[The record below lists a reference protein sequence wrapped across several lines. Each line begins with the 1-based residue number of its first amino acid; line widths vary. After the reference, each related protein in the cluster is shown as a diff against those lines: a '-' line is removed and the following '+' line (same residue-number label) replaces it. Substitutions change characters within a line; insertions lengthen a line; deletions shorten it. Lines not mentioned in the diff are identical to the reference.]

1 MRVTRDEA
9 IAATQARVLAGEGL
23 PPRFEFSTDTRSLAP
38 GDVFVA
44 LHGERF
50 DGHDFVGEAIARG
63 AAACIVECERVV
75 PEGTPALV
83 VDNAMHA
90 YLALGGVARRHSRAS
105 VVAVTGSAGKTTT
118 KALLAQ
124 ILERTQSGRVLA
136 TPANENNEI
145 GVAKLLLGMP
155 DDTAYLVVEFGARH
169 FGEIETLARAARPD
183 VGVITNIGEAHLG
196 IIGSPERL
204 VETKWGIFAT
214 GARPV
219 LDRADASLRARIALG
234 RSKPAMWFDVRESE
248 PAPLTGIGERELV
261 LVGRERLDLHAAGSQ
276 TQRCPARIDLPGDHN
291 RRNVAAA
298 AAAAVELG
306 IELETVAGALAG
318 LALPKGRYERIP
330 LGDFDVIYDAYNASM
345 SGTIATLGSFAREAG
360 ARRIAVLGSM
370 AELGDDA
377 ARMHVRVGEAAAK
390 TKLEA
395 LLVGG
400 EFADDLAAGA
410 RAGGLEPSRI
420 VPFERN
426 AEATAWLRAHVRA
439 GDLILLKAS
448 RRYKLEE
455 ILDELR
461 ATHA

>member
-1 MRVTRDEA
+1 MRLTRNEA
-9 IAATQARVLAGEGL
+9 IAATGARLLEPEGL
-23 PPRFEFSTDTRSLAP
+23 PQRLGFSTDTRSLEP

-44 LHGERF
+44 LRGERF
-50 DGHDFVGEAIARG
+50 DGHDYIAEAVARG
-63 AAACIVECERVV
+63 AVGCVVECAKVV
-75 PEGTPALV
+75 PAGLPALV
-83 VDNAMHA
+83 VDNVTHA
-90 YLALGGVARRHSRAS
+90 YLALGAVVRRHAHAS

-124 ILERTQSGRVLA
+124 ILERTQSGRVVA

-145 GVAKLLLGMP
+145 GVAKLLLGMQ

-196 IIGSPERL
+196 LIGSPERL

-219 LDRADASLRARIALG
+219 LDRADASLRARIARG
-234 RSKPAMWFDVRESE
+234 QSKPAMWFDVRESE
-248 PAPLTGIGERELV
+248 PAPLSGRGERELV
-261 LVGRERLDLHAAGSQ
+261 LVGRERLDLHATGAQ
-276 TQRCPARIDLPGDHN
+276 TQRYSARFDLPGDHN

-298 AAAAVELG
+298 AAAAIELG
-306 IELETVAGALAG
+306 IEPETVAGALAG
-318 LALPKGRYERIP
+318 LELPKGRYERIT

-345 SGTIATLGSFAREAG
+345 SGTLATLGSFAREPG
-360 ARRIAVLGSM
+360 MRRIAVLGSM
-370 AELGDDA
+370 AELGDESP
-377 ARMHVRVGEAAAK
+377 RMHERVGEAAAQA
-390 TKLEA
+390 KLDA

-400 EFADDLAAGA
+400 EFAQDLAAGA
-410 RAGGLEPSRI
+410 RAGGLAPARI
-420 VPFERN
+420 VPFENN

-439 GDLILLKAS
+439 GDLVLLKAS

-461 ATHA
+461 AAHA